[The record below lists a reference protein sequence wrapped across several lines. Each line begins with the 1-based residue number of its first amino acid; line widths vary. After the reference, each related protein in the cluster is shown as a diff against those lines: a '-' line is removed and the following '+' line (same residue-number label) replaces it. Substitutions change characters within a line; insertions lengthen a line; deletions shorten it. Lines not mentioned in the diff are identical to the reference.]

1 MMIEYLQAMRLAR
14 GHEGEID
21 CIVSGEGMSKPANL
35 FLHSQIEQACSV

>member
-1 MMIEYLQAMRLAR
+1 MMIEYFQAMRLAR

-21 CIVSGEGMSKPANL
+21 CIVSGEGSKPADL